1 MNLIHV
7 TSPVNV
13 LYVTGIVHW
22 LVDLP
27 EAVWSAQQIRHL
39 EHMQRRIVEH
49 VPVLEAVRQP
59 NM

>member
-1 MNLIHV
+1 MSP
-7 TSPVNV
+7 SPVNV